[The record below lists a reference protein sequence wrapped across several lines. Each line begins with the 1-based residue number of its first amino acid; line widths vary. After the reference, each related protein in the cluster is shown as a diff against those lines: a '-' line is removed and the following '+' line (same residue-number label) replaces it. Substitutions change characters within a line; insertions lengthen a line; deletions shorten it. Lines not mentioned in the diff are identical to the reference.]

1 MSAIVAGCG
10 SVFEAPV
17 KWWRFSERVGGSSV
31 NTMCGVWLRCRLG
44 AVYRMWGLVCWVVS
58 FPPLSIM
65 FELDAAGWRV
75 LGVVSHE
82 WFSLFWLVTVV
93 GCSRFLCSA
102 FLG

>member
-1 MSAIVAGCG
+1 MRGVAQMQAGCRIPYVG
-10 SVFEAPV
+10 SCVLG
-17 KWWRFSERVGGSSV
+17 RV
-31 NTMCGVWLRCRLG
+31 L
-44 AVYRMWGLVCWVVS
+44 
-58 FPPLSIM
+58 PPLSIM

-93 GCSRFLCSA
+93 ECSRFLCSA

>member
-1 MSAIVAGCG
+1 MVAFFGGSGLVVLLLTLCAGCG
-10 SVFEAPV
+10 SDAGWVPYTV
-17 KWWRFSERVGGSSV
+17 
-31 NTMCGVWLRCRLG
+31 CGVLCAG
-44 AVYRMWGLVCWVVS
+44 SCPY
-58 FPPLSIM
+58 PPLSIM